1 MKIWKHYPLSIGF
14 VAMTSTRLQEPWSIT
29 PMFQKAD
36 EAMKCLVGL
45 ESLQEVAKSTF
56 HEKINP
62 KLQ

>member
-1 MKIWKHYPLSIGF
+1 
-14 VAMTSTRLQEPWSIT
+14 
-29 PMFQKAD
+29 MFQKAD
-36 EAMKCLVGL
+36 EVMKCLVGL